1 MLKLVRIC
9 AFSFTLLR
17 NPFMTTYPA
26 ADASVDQF
34 KNKIQQR
41 QARIGIIGLGYVGL
55 PLALLYSEQKF
66 AVTGFD
72 IDARKVDTLAKGGS
86 YIYRIAPEEIQ
97 AAKAQGFSATA
108 DYSLITAMDAVII
121 CVPTPL
127 NEYHEP
133 DLSFITD
140 TTHSIAPHLRAGQL
154 VVLESTTYPGTT
166 EEVMVPILEKENK
179 AGLKAARDKAFSGKE
194 FFVAFSPERED
205 PGNTTVARRD
215 IPKVVGGLNPQASEL
230 AQALY
235 GSIFNR
241 TVPVSSPAAAEMTK
255 LLENIYRCV
264 NIALVNELKLLC
276 LRMGIDIWE
285 VIEAASTKPFGFHP
299 FYPGPG
305 LGGHCIP
312 VDPFYLSWKAKEW
325 DFRTRFIELAGEI
338 NTNMPYHVL
347 SSVSGALNR
356 QKKSVN
362 GARVLVLGVAYKKDI
377 DDLRESPSLT
387 IIELLQKDGAQ
398 VSYHD
403 PYFPFIGKGRK
414 YDLQMKCADLKD
426 LGTIRLRRHRDRPFR
441 LRLQPYCA
449 GSAADRRHPKCHP
462 RNREH
467 EDRALLEPGNS
478 RTSRKSIAES
488 VVFCMIVSRNLN
500 LRRWHFVSH

>member
-1 MLKLVRIC
+1 MINQST
-9 AFSFTLLR
+9 ASHSSDQLR
-17 NPFMTTYPA
+17 
-26 ADASVDQF
+26 S
-34 KNKIQQR
+34 KIQQR
-41 QARIGIIGLGYVGL
+41 NARVGIIGLGYVGL
-55 PLALLYSEQKF
+55 PLALLFSEQKF

-72 IDARKVDTLAKGGS
+72 IDQRKVEILSKGGS
-86 YIYRIAPEEIQ
+86 YIFRISTEEIQ
-97 AAKAQGFSATA
+97 AAKAKGFSATA
-108 DYSLITAMDAVII
+108 DYSGLVDMDAVII

-127 NEYHEP
+127 NQYHEP

-140 TTHSIAPHLRAGQL
+140 TTHAIAPHLQAGQL
-154 VVLESTTYPGTT
+154 IVLESTTYPGTT

-179 AGLKAARDKAFSGKE
+179 NGLKVARGAASGLNE
-194 FFVAFSPERED
+194 FYVAFSPERED
-205 PGNTTVARRD
+205 PGNTTVARHN
-215 IPKVVGGLNPQASEL
+215 IPKVVGGVNGLASEL
-230 AQALY
+230 AGALY
-235 GSIFNR
+235 GSIFKR
-241 TVPVSSPAAAEMTK
+241 TVPVSSPATAEMTK

-276 LRMGIDIWE
+276 LRMGLDIWE

-347 SSVSGALNR
+347 ASVGAALN
-356 QKKSVN
+356 QYKKSLN
-362 GARVLVLGVAYKKDI
+362 GARILVLGVAYKKDI

-387 IIELLQKDGAQ
+387 IIELLQKEGAQ

-414 YDLQMKCADLKD
+414 YDLQMKR
-426 LGTIRLRRHRDRPFR
+426 T
-441 LRLQPYCA
+441 
-449 GSAADRRHPKCHP
+449 
-462 RNREH
+462 E
-467 EDRALLEPGNS
+467 LEKLDQFDCVLIVTDHS
-478 RTSRKSIAES
+478 EYDYKK
-488 VVFCMIVSRNLN
+488 IVSEARLVVDTRNATKGIADAKIV
-500 LRRWHFVSH
+500 RC

>member
-1 MLKLVRIC
+1 
-9 AFSFTLLR
+9 
-17 NPFMTTYPA
+17 MTTYSA
-26 ADASVDQF
+26 ADSSLDELKQR
-34 KNKIQQR
+34 IEQR
-41 QARIGIIGLGYVGL
+41 QARVGIIGLGYVGL

-66 AVTGFD
+66 RVTGFD
-72 IDARKVDTLAKGGS
+72 IDSRKVETLGKGGS
-86 YIYRIAPEEIQ
+86 YIYRIAPEEVQ
-97 AAKAQGFSATA
+97 AAQASGFSATS
-108 DYSLITAMDAVII
+108 DYAQLTAMDAIII

-140 TTHSIAPHLRAGQL
+140 TSHAIAPHLRAGQL

-166 EEVMVPILEKENK
+166 EEVMVPILEKENGQ
-179 AGLKAARDKAFSGKE
+179 GLKAAHGTSVGPNE
-194 FFVAFSPERED
+194 FLVAFSPERED
-205 PGNTTVARRD
+205 PGNTSVARRD
-215 IPKVVGGLNPQASEL
+215 IPKVVGGLN
-230 AQALY
+230 AQAADIARAFY

-338 NTNMPYHVL
+338 NTHMPYHVL
-347 SSVSGALNR
+347 ASVTQGLNSH
-356 QKKSVN
+356 KKSVN
-362 GARVLVLGVAYKKDI
+362 GSRVLVLGVA
-377 DDLRESPSLT
+377 
-387 IIELLQKDGAQ
+387 
-398 VSYHD
+398 
-403 PYFPFIGKGRK
+403 
-414 YDLQMKCADLKD
+414 
-426 LGTIRLRRHRDRPFR
+426 
-441 LRLQPYCA
+441 
-449 GSAADRRHPKCHP
+449 
-462 RNREH
+462 
-467 EDRALLEPGNS
+467 
-478 RTSRKSIAES
+478 
-488 VVFCMIVSRNLN
+488 
-500 LRRWHFVSH
+500 